1 MGETF
6 RLEITTPER
15 MVAREEVEEA
25 QIPAANGY
33 LGVLPGHAPLM
44 AMLKAGEL
52 SYRQRGRTEY
62 LAVGEGFVEVLLEQ
76 TRVMVET
83 AEKAR
88 EIDVARAQAAVKRA
102 EERLRHPDPD
112 TDIDRATVA
121 LERALVR
128 LQVVEKAGKGN

>member
-1 MGETF
+1 
-6 RLEITTPER
+6 
-15 MVAREEVEEA
+15 MVTREEVEEA

-52 SYRQRGRTEY
+52 SYRQRGHTEY
-62 LAVGEGFVEVLLEQ
+62 LAVGEGFVEVLPEQ

-88 EIDVARAQAAVKRA
+88 EIDVARAQAALKRA
-102 EERLRHPDPD
+102 EDRLRHPDPD

-121 LERALVR
+121 LQRALVR